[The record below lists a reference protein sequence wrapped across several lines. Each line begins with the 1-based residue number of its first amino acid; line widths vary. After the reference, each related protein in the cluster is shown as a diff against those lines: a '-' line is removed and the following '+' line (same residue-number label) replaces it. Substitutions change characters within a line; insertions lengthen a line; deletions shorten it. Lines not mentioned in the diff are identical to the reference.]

1 MGDLFWWV
9 ASVIVLSIILIFSII
24 GLITTVG
31 WVVERLLG

>member
-31 WVVERLLG
+31 WVVSRFLG

>member
-1 MGDLFWWV
+1 MGDRIWW
-9 ASVIVLSIILIFSII
+9 AATVIVLSIILMFSII